1 MFPSTYSVIMSND
14 TSRRKLSTM
23 RWRRVTAVEM
33 ERDDGRRRIIGSAEA
48 ERKHA
53 HDDEDERRARICDP
67 PPRRFLDRRTTECGN
82 GKIKA
87 DGKYKRRGR
96 GRVREGRAQSYNPL
110 RGHTNKEHV
119 LGQLCR
125 KNQRRVK
132 VEAAKMTL
140 SVDMVAGRA
149 VYSMEGEREGALV
162 CLGNSWL

>member
-1 MFPSTYSVIMSND
+1 ME
-14 TSRRKLSTM
+14 TSYRRRDGT
-23 RWRRVTAVEM
+23 RRRT
-33 ERDDGRRRIIGSAEA
+33 DGRRRIIGSAEA

-53 HDDEDERRARICDP
+53 HDEDERRARICDP
-67 PPRRFLDRRTTECGN
+67 PPRRTDGRGRTTECGN

-87 DGKYKRRGR
+87 DGKYKRRGS

-140 SVDMVAGRA
+140 SLDMVAGRA

-162 CLGNSWL
+162 CLGNSRL

>member
-1 MFPSTYSVIMSND
+1 ME
-14 TSRRKLSTM
+14 TSYRRRDGT
-23 RWRRVTAVEM
+23 RRRT
-33 ERDDGRRRIIGSAEA
+33 DGWRRIIGSAEA

-53 HDDEDERRARICDP
+53 HEDERAYAILL
-67 PPRRFLDRRTTECGN
+67 FLDGRTTECGN

-87 DGKYKRRGR
+87 DGKYKRRGS

-132 VEAAKMTL
+132 VEASKMTL
-140 SVDMVAGRA
+140 SLDMVAGRA

-162 CLGNSWL
+162 CLGNSRL

>member
-1 MFPSTYSVIMSND
+1 MSND

-33 ERDDGRRRIIGSAEA
+33 ERDDGRGRRRRIIGSAEA

-53 HDDEDERRARICDP
+53 HDERRARICDP
-67 PPRRFLDRRTTECGN
+67 PPPPRRTTECGN

-87 DGKYKRRGR
+87 DGKYKRRGS

-110 RGHTNKEHV
+110 RGHTHKEHV

-140 SVDMVAGRA
+140 SLNMVAGRA

-162 CLGNSWL
+162 CLGNSRL

>member
-1 MFPSTYSVIMSND
+1 
-14 TSRRKLSTM
+14 M

-87 DGKYKRRGR
+87 DGKYKRT
-96 GRVREGRAQSYNPL
+96 S
-110 RGHTNKEHV
+110 
-119 LGQLCR
+119 
-125 KNQRRVK
+125 
-132 VEAAKMTL
+132 
-140 SVDMVAGRA
+140 
-149 VYSMEGEREGALV
+149 
-162 CLGNSWL
+162 